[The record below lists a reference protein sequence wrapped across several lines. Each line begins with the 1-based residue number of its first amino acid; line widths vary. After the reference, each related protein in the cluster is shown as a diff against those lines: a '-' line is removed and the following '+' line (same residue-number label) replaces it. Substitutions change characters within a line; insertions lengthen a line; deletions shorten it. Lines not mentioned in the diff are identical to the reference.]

1 MSRKMNNE
9 DYWYLKFNITLLS
22 CWEMAGKH
30 TIMEEKDLE
39 LIVKYKS
46 IKTLLFIKADF
57 LELDIEEN
65 SL

>member
-1 MSRKMNNE
+1 
-9 DYWYLKFNITLLS
+9 
-22 CWEMAGKH
+22 MAGKH

>member
-1 MSRKMNNE
+1 
-9 DYWYLKFNITLLS
+9 
-22 CWEMAGKH
+22 MAENH

-39 LIVKYKS
+39 LIIKYNS

-57 LELDIEEN
+57 PELDIEGN